1 MVKLGRK
8 YRKPPVVEALC
19 ELFFEG
25 SNWDETVPGQFYEQV
40 KNRFPEKAQR
50 EAQQAHVALSSTGEA
65 TAGVRRLP
73 PRPQFMTTD
82 RSRMIQI
89 EQDLLVVNQ
98 LPPYPHF
105 EDWQP
110 VVRSALE
117 AYTRL
122 TSPVGVKR
130 IGVRYINRVVIPKA
144 PIDLED
150 YFTVYPNLPK
160 DMGNVLEGFLVRFE
174 IPKQRENHTVLVT
187 LAAAP
192 ADKPGEVSQ
201 LLDLYDVFQP
211 TEPIPLSDVG
221 RHVQVA
227 HDNVQAAFEG
237 SITDTLRALFEPED

>member
-1 MVKLGRK
+1 MTSSRK

-25 SNWDETVPGQFYEQV
+25 SNWDETVPGQFYERV
-40 KNRFPEKAQR
+40 KARFPEKAQR
-50 EAQQAHVALSSTGEA
+50 EGQQAHVALSSTGEA
-65 TAGVRRLP
+65 VAGVRRLP
-73 PRPQFMTTD
+73 PRPQFLTAD
-82 RSRMIQI
+82 KSRMIQL

-110 VVRSALE
+110 EVRSALE
-117 AYTRL
+117 AYSSL
-122 TSPVGVKR
+122 TSPAGVKR
-130 IGVRYINRVVIPKA
+130 IGVRYINKVVIPKA
-144 PIDLED
+144 PIALED
-150 YFTVYPNLPK
+150 YFTVYPQLPK

-192 ADKPGEVSQ
+192 ADKPGEVAQ
-201 LLDLYDVFQP
+201 LLDLYDVFQSA
-211 TEPIPLSDVG
+211 EPIPLTDVD

-227 HDNVQAAFEG
+227 HENVQAAFEG
-237 SITDTLRALFEPED
+237 SITDKLRELFDPED